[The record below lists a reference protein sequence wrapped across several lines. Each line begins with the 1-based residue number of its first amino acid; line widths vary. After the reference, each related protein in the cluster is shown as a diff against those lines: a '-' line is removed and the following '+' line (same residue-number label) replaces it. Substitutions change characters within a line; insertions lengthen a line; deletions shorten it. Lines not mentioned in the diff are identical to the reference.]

1 MRKNLTVVLG
11 VVSLICLGT
20 ITNCEGG
27 FGDWFSKLFGY
38 NPAQEKKIVLNVDDV
53 AADPAAYKGTI
64 TVKGVVY
71 SMNTSQKLFTMID
84 LREYE
89 RCKVVTCATKY
100 LKVRWSGNL
109 PVKEKKVMVI
119 GKLREVEIT
128 TTSGKRMEYQ
138 LEAMEVK

>member
-71 SMNTSQKLFTMID
+71 SMNTSQKLFTAFLGSGRAGGGLNLTIS
-84 LREYE
+84 LLCLILALFVSFLSALFPAYQ
-89 RCKVVTCATKY
+89 ATK
-100 LKVRWSGNL
+100 LT
-109 PVKEKKVMVI
+109 PV
-119 GKLREVEIT
+119 
-128 TTSGKRMEYQ
+128 
-138 LEAMEVK
+138 EAMRYE